1 MSDAAPVPEETLAA
15 RLRRMNAE
23 TDARIAA
30 QRSLDAEMQ
39 RFMAEQTKLL
49 MDPSRRVRD
58 DRLQL
63 FVAVGGVVVGILGA
77 LTGLA
82 AIVLIH

>member
-30 QRSLDAEMQ
+30 QRSLDVEMQ
-39 RFMAEQTKLL
+39 RFMAEQMKLL
-49 MDPSRRVRD
+49 MDPSRRERD

>member
-23 TDARIAA
+23 TDARIVA
-30 QRSLDAEMQ
+30 QRSLDADMQ
-39 RFMAEQTKLL
+39 RFMAEQMKLL
-49 MDPSRRVRD
+49 MDPSRRERD